1 MQLDKYQHVIFF
13 SNFILSCNNMG
24 KIFHTGQGN
33 HWTLHRSFLIFLRDD
48 KAGNEYN
55 QGEETCGEV

>member
-1 MQLDKYQHVIFF
+1 
-13 SNFILSCNNMG
+13 MG

-33 HWTLHRSFLIFLRDD
+33 HWTLHRSFLIFLRGD